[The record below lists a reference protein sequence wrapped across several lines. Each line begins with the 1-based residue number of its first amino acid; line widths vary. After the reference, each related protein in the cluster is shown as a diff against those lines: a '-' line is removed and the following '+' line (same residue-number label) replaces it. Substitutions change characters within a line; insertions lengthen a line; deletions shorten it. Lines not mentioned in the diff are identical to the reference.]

1 MTGLH
6 AVNQA
11 CCSEHVLFDGVC
23 FYEWQRNV
31 MTPNWKPLNVDMTK
45 CLLSFPMYS
54 IKSTVRFEGMLSTHL
69 LLNSPTKSCSPIRA
83 MTTRKKRNKTST
95 SLRSLRDLSNV
106 FTIARRPKRKER
118 LQKKKCSFISQT
130 TVLSI
135 SESLSGLCIN
145 FKYNA
150 LKQFSSSCR
159 LPFILPVWFR
169 KVEQNL
175 KSTLN

>member
-1 MTGLH
+1 
-6 AVNQA
+6 
-11 CCSEHVLFDGVC
+11 
-23 FYEWQRNV
+23 
-31 MTPNWKPLNVDMTK
+31 MTK
-45 CLLSFPMYS
+45 CLLSFRMYS
-54 IKSTVRFEGMLSTHL
+54 IKSTVRFEGTLSTHL
-69 LLNSPTKSCSPIRA
+69 LLNSPTKSCSPMRA

-95 SLRSLRDLSNV
+95 SLRSLRDRSNV

-118 LQKKKCSFISQT
+118 LQKKKCSFISRT

-135 SESLSGLCIN
+135 SESLSGLN

-159 LPFILPVWFR
+159 LPFILPTLPR
-169 KVEQNL
+169 NVEQNL